1 MKKILGLGVV
11 VMLILSTLLSAI
23 PTGAVSAGPYN
34 YTKGVIQNVT
44 INTTKNLGGNKAT
57 YYKATVSSLMHNES
71 SRQQSYST
79 HIVVGSKQTK
89 FFVYSGESSDKMDY
103 KKMSVHDMVVAF
115 EKENPAWQVVA
126 AINGDFFNTST
137 GEPES
142 PMIQN
147 GDMLKSSYLADMTGR
162 GMVGI
167 DDKTG
172 KAVYYTIGSYY
183 TKSKYGEKITFNGAY
198 QVQVLGPSQTN
209 PIISYKCTLGQA
221 PSKSVVSFT
230 TPDFGQGNYAGKTV
244 YVVDLERYRM
254 DTGSHNGTARTDK
267 NYFVEGKIVKKI
279 SGTANMKPSEGQAYI
294 AVNSVDQ
301 APYIKVGAY
310 IKCQKV
316 LSGAWE
322 NVSNAIGFKQQ
333 LLADGNLIFPGATYS
348 RYHHSLKGGG
358 DVENSSYYCS
368 CGSSL
373 SETEKWTEDI
383 YDYPMCWKQRT
394 AIGFKADGTC
404 VLMTVGKSNGGSW
417 AATYVELGTQ
427 LKALGCTN
435 GFLLDG
441 GGSSTMLIREGDS
454 LNTVFHAEEGSGGEG
469 RIVANTAIIAVRK
482 SGVALPKQ
490 DPVVEIETEKP
501 TEKPT
506 EAPTTEAPTEAPT
519 MEAPTTGVPEID
531 VTETDIIVTETPTI
545 DIPQTEI
552 IETDQ
557 IITDIQTEPAT
568 SIPIDTGTPPII
580 ESETLPITDPVII
593 ESETMP
599 MTDPITMAPTESE
612 TIPMTE
618 PPTLPATEIITQAP
632 TELVTEPITQ
642 APATEPVTQ
651 APIATEPVTQ
661 APIATEPVTQA
672 PIATEPVTQ
681 APIATEPVTQ
691 APIATEPV
699 TQAPVVT
706 EPVTQAPVVTEP
718 VTQAPIVT
726 EPVTLPVTEPV
737 TLPVTEPVTLP
748 VTEPVTLPSTAPATM
763 PSTDIGT
770 QQGTAADAE
779 IPTVGCGATVALP
792 ALLVTGGLT
801 FVGIRKKKNK
811 KDE

>member
-404 VLMTVGKSNGGSW
+404 VLMTVGRSNEKSW

-519 MEAPTTGVPEID
+519 TEAPTTEAPTEAPTMEAPTTGVPEID

-599 MTDPITMAPTESE
+599 MTDPITMPPTESE

-651 APIATEPVTQ
+651 API
-661 APIATEPVTQA
+661 
-672 PIATEPVTQ
+672 
-681 APIATEPVTQ
+681 
-691 APIATEPV
+691 
-699 TQAPVVT
+699 VT